1 MPIPFVKND
10 PRINRKGRP
19 KKGQTMTDILN
30 WALDQ
35 KRKITDDKTGKEKSL
50 LLRHMLAEKLI
61 SKAVDDGDVAAI
73 KYIYDRL
80 DGRPKE
86 TIEMSEKRNEIP
98 DDPDECDRLIEQLER
113 EISLTMTTRKTT
125 ALPAP
130 SEKPGEPCDPP
141 VGSRRYKASSG
152 CGTV

>member
-1 MPIPFVKND
+1 MPKPFEKND

-19 KKGQTMTDILN
+19 KKGECMTDILN

-35 KRKITDDKTGKEKSL
+35 KRIIENGKTGEKKSL
-50 LLRHMLAEKLI
+50 LLRHVLAEKLI

-86 TIEMSEKRNEIP
+86 TVEMSTERNNIP
-98 DDPDECDRLIEQLER
+98 NTPEERARLMEQLEN
-113 EISLTMTTRKTT
+113 EIGLT
-125 ALPAP
+125 
-130 SEKPGEPCDPP
+130 KPQ
-141 VGSRRYKASSG
+141 KNA
-152 CGTV
+152 